1 MPTPAYDDGNVFAK
15 IVRGELPAAKVYEDA
30 HVLVIMDVM
39 PQGEGHTLVIPK
51 TPSRNLLDIEPED
64 LKQAIVAVQR
74 VARAVKKAFDA
85 PGVFVMQ
92 FNEAAAGQTVFH
104 THFHVIPRFEGV
116 DLKRHAG
123 GMADPKVLAA
133 HAERIRAALDG
144 A

>member
-1 MPTPAYDDGNVFAK
+1 MTTPAYDKSNIFAK
-15 IVRGELPAAKVYEDA
+15 ILRGEIPSTKVFEDE

-51 TPSRNLLDIEPED
+51 AQSRNMLDIGEED
-64 LKQAIVAVQR
+64 LKRAILTVQR

-92 FNEAAAGQTVFH
+92 FNEPAAGQTVFH

-116 DLKRHAG
+116 PLKPHVG
-123 GMADPKVLAA
+123 GMADPAVLKE
-133 HAERIRAALDG
+133 HAEKIKAALS
-144 A
+144 